1 MSPTDPAEPP
11 IPLSSPAAR
20 TIPRRFTFQSAL
32 ALGSAFF
39 LLAPPIRTAWQSTL
53 GSRWAYILLLSALV
67 AFGSTPL
74 VMRLALRFR
83 ALDYPAQRK
92 VHAAPT
98 PLLGGLAV
106 FLGFLVSTLAN
117 SIIDTQVLAILL
129 GATFL
134 VLTGILDDLRG
145 LPAAFKLAAQA
156 AAVAAV
162 MASGV
167 MLTLP
172 PRSEIGLVVN
182 GILTAVWILGITNAM
197 NFFDGMDG
205 LATGLAIITA
215 GFLGLVAV
223 QTDQPF
229 LGWFAAALA
238 GSCVGFLP
246 FNFRRKEPAAI
257 FLGDSGSTFLGFV
270 LACLA
275 VKGEWA
281 ENGIIDLAAP
291 ILIFWIFIFDMAHIT
306 VMRIATGKVRSF
318 HDWIAY
324 VGRDHLHHRL
334 DALLHS
340 HRKTVL
346 LIFLLSTAMGLGA
359 IALRNARVIDSIIL
373 IAQALIILLI
383 ISVLERSGHNHEP

>member
-1 MSPTDPAEPP
+1 MSATGPTEPP
-11 IPLSSPAAR
+11 SDTAAPAGC
-20 TIPRRFTFQSAL
+20 TISHRVTLQGAL
-32 ALGSAFF
+32 ALGAA
-39 LLAPPIRTAWQSTL
+39 LLLLVPPIRTAWQSTL

-74 VMRLALRFR
+74 IMRLAFRWR
-83 ALDYPAQRK
+83 ALDYPASRK
-92 VHAAPT
+92 VHSAPT

-117 SIIDTQVLAILL
+117 SIIDDQVVAILI
-129 GATFL
+129 GAGIL

-145 LPAAFKLAAQA
+145 LPAAFKLLAQA

-172 PRSEIGLVVN
+172 PRSGIGLLLN

-223 QTDQPF
+223 QSDQPF

-238 GSCVGFLP
+238 GGCCGFLP
-246 FNFRRKEPAAI
+246 FNFRRKQPAAI
-257 FLGDSGSTFLGFV
+257 FLGDSGSTFLGFI

-281 ENGIIDLAAP
+281 ESGIIDLATP
-291 ILIFWIFIFDMAHIT
+291 ILIFWIFIFDMTHIT
-306 VMRIATGKVRSF
+306 VMRVATGKVRSL

-324 VGRDHLHHRL
+324 V
-334 DALLHS
+334 
-340 HRKTVL
+340 
-346 LIFLLSTAMGLGA
+346 
-359 IALRNARVIDSIIL
+359 
-373 IAQALIILLI
+373 
-383 ISVLERSGHNHEP
+383 